1 MVPRGGAAVPSR
13 RVQRRLFVHIDA
25 AMLAQ
30 LNAEDSAGAATVEVE
45 RLGAATAEWV
55 RAWLGADQPVK
66 VTPVVDLSAGASV
79 DRHDPPPWMREQ
91 VVLRDRH
98 CVHPYCEVDS
108 RSCDLDHIEPYRP
121 HGPPD
126 QTRPDNL
133 APLCRRA
140 HVAKTH
146 LGWRY
151 LRNADG
157 TYLWTDPSGLRYLV
171 TPEGTFPIG

>member
-1 MVPRGGAAVPSR
+1 VPRL
-13 RVQRRLFVHIDA
+13 LFVHIDA

-30 LNAEDSAGAATVEVE
+30 LSTDTTVTGGATDVATVEVE

-55 RAWLGADQPVK
+55 RSWLGADQTLK
-66 VTPVVDLSAGASV
+66 VTPVVDLVGTGSV

-91 VVLRDRH
+91 VILRDRH
-98 CVHPYCEVDS
+98 CVHPYCDVAS
-108 RSCDLDHIEPYRP
+108 RNCDLDHIEPYRP

-126 QTRPDNL
+126 QTSPDNL

-146 LGWRY
+146 LGWSYVRHP
-151 LRNADG
+151 DG
-157 TYLWTDPSGLRYLV
+157 SYTWTDPCGLRYLV